1 MKQTIMNPVSTT
13 GWTVG
18 TELFVVPIRYWDDD
32 MIYTARVSKQT
43 MFDGTVIPDGND
55 PNFVYAFSDDYG
67 HEVYLDRDM
76 VFTDR
81 EEAILYRNILRD
93 HHKMGYAVDFTK
105 VWTRILKDIQDRRN
119 AVS

>member
-13 GWTVG
+13 GWAVG

-93 HHKMGYAVDFTK
+93 HHKMGYAVDLTK